1 MANNSE
7 WVHVFALVQG
17 PDPVEGAH
25 SSIAVHG
32 PDGVNARAGT
42 YIK

>member
-17 PDPVEGAH
+17 PDFVEGAPFIH
-25 SSIAVHG
+25 CGAW
-32 PDGVNARAGT
+32 P
-42 YIK
+42 

>member
-1 MANNSE
+1 MASNSRR
-7 WVHVFALVQG
+7 VNVFALVQG
-17 PDPVEGAH
+17 PDSVEGAH

-42 YIK
+42 CIK